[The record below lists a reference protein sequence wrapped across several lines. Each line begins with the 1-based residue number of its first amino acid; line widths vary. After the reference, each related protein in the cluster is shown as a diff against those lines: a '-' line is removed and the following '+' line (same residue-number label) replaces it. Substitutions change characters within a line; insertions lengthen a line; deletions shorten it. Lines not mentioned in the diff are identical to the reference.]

1 MMRAMPIGMIE
12 NLGRNTKERLA
23 EFGDFCI
30 FVAQTIA
37 SLGRGVF
44 QWRNI
49 REIFPQMYEVGT
61 KSVPVISITGAFIGM
76 VLAVEAYSQFKSI
89 GQENHLG
96 SIINVS
102 VVKQIGPVLAAVML
116 AGRVGGS
123 LTAELGTM
131 NVTEQLDA
139 LRVMGADPVRV
150 LVVPRFLACILMT
163 PLLTIYSDALGALG
177 GWFVTVK
184 TLGVPSAPYWEFA
197 RVGVDLWTLN
207 EGLVKSVFFGASIGL
222 ISCYKGFTCRA
233 GASGVGRACTES
245 FVASF
250 IAIIVLNFFFAKV
263 AKDMYM
269 ALFGIRSIFGG

>member
-1 MMRAMPIGMIE
+1 MRAMAIGMIE
-12 NLGRNTKERLA
+12 RIGHSTKEHIA
-23 EFGDFCI
+23 AFGDFCV
-30 FVAQTIA
+30 FV
-37 SLGRGVF
+37 GRTFIWLTRGIF
-44 QWRNI
+44 QWRNV
-49 REIFPQMYEVGT
+49 REVFPQMYEVGT
-61 KSVPVISITGAFIGM
+61 KSVPVIAITGMFIGM
-76 VLAVEAYSQFKSI
+76 VLAVEAFSQFKSI

-96 SIINVS
+96 SIISTS

-139 LRVMGADPVRV
+139 LRVMGADPIRV

-163 PLLTIYSDALGALG
+163 PLLTIYSDALGSLG

-184 TLGVPSAPYWEFA
+184 TLGVPNAPYWEYA

-207 EGLVKSVFFGASIGL
+207 EGLFKSVFFGAAIGL

-250 IAIIVLNFFFAKV
+250 IAIIVFNFFFAKV
-263 AKDMYM
+263 AKDWYT
-269 ALFGIRSIFGG
+269 ALYGIRSIFGG